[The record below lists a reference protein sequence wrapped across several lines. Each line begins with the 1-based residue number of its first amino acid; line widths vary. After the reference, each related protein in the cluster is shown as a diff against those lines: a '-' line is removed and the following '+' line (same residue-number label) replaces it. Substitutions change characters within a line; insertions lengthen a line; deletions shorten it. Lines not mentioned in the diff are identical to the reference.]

1 MCAKIITIKRTKD
14 LNYFSLCALN
24 LFNTQVSHL
33 ELNYWNKWTF
43 PQHSS
48 LLRCTC
54 ISFQSVQIYTLLYV
68 GYWLKET
75 FLKCLNYWGYG
86 RSPNLH
92 PSAIVRPWLTKWST
106 IVVLISSDM
115 RLCPWSLLPLPLFC
129 HFHASFLLF
138 FLSSADPDR
147 FLDVHPSSELFYFCV
162 VLCLYMLPIEGSW
175 DAPLSYF
182 R

>member
-1 MCAKIITIKRTKD
+1 M
-14 LNYFSLCALN
+14 
-24 LFNTQVSHL
+24 HL
-33 ELNYWNKWTF
+33 YILSK
-43 PQHSS
+43 
-48 LLRCTC
+48 
-54 ISFQSVQIYTLLYV
+54 VQTYTLLYV

-92 PSAIVRPWLTKWST
+92 PSAIVRPRLTKWST

-115 RLCPWSLLPLPLFC
+115 LLCPWSLQPLPLFC

-147 FLDVHPSSELFYFCV
+147 FLDVHPSSEFFTF
-162 VLCLYMLPIEGSW
+162 VLSSVYICFQLKVHEMHLWAISDNWFIIGWSTFSQ
-175 DAPLSYF
+175 DSLAQFMSNL
-182 R
+182 